1 MDTLSIAF
9 PMALLIMRAYELY
22 EKGASMEELEKWLLE
37 NRTRSHAFITVDD
50 LVYLRRGGR
59 ISSTS
64 AVVGSMLNIKPILS
78 LTKAGKLEAFGKVQ
92 GQKKAMKAIVDNV
105 AQYIEDPAGQEIAII
120 HGDALESAEQLKQ
133 MLQHR
138 IPEATNIAIHMIGPV
153 IGAHAGPGTLA
164 ACFMGKERPL

>member
-1 MDTLSIAF
+1 
-9 PMALLIMRAYELY
+9 MALLIMRAYELY

-37 NRTRSHAFITVDD
+37 NRTRSHAFVTVDD

-105 AQYIEDPAGQEIAII
+105 AQYIEDPAGQEIVII
-120 HGDALESAEQLKQ
+120 HGDSLESAEQLKQ

-138 IPEATNIAIHMIGPV
+138 IPEAANISIHMIGPV